1 MTGTRGSNAGMYP
14 SPLPSRTH
22 QIMDAFLWNE
32 KKVGS
37 KNEQKKHE
45 QAQSLILSRLRISAV
60 AAQSHEVRPLVVQT
74 HPHMTSLNKEEN
86 GPNPKNTQQTR
97 MNHRGHSHSH
107 HSEERSPNNT
117 HRNVVDQQQHQTRM
131 NNRGHNSHHSESRP
145 SNNQPLN
152 VRFQDEN
159 ETQMNQQRGQNTHH
173 HIEARPPNKHPPTV
187 RIAGVSDDD
196 DDVVCCDRGHCHEG
210 TKNLCTLSLWA
221 FIVFLMVN
229 RFFVHMAM
237 HLHKNNV
244 DVSPK
249 YIDVVPTAG
258 NEVGQVKTQ
267 QYIEGKLNFTAV
279 GIRGGRHD

>member
-1 MTGTRGSNAGMYP
+1 MTGTRVSNAGMYP

-45 QAQSLILSRLRISAV
+45 QVQSIILSRLRISA
-60 AAQSHEVRPLVVQT
+60 AAVQSHEFQPLVVPT
-74 HPHMTSLNKEEN
+74 HSHMTSLNREEN
-86 GPNPKNTQQTR
+86 APNPKNTQQTR

-107 HSEERSPNNT
+107 SEARPSNNT
-117 HRNVVDQQQHQTRM
+117 HRNVVDQQQHQTRI
-131 NNRGHNSHHSESRP
+131 NSRGHNSHHSESRP
-145 SNNQPLN
+145 PKNQPLN
-152 VRFQDEN
+152 VRFRDEN
-159 ETQMNQQRGQNTHH
+159 ETQMNQQRGHNSHH
-173 HIEARPPNKHPPTV
+173 HNEARPPNKKPPTV
-187 RIAGVSDDD
+187 RIVGVSDDD

-237 HLHKNNV
+237 HLHKNNEV
-244 DVSPK
+244 VSPK
-249 YIDVVPTAG
+249 YMDVIPTTG
-258 NEVGQVKTQ
+258 SEVGQVETQ
-267 QYIEGKLNFTAV
+267 QYIKGKANFTAV
-279 GIRGGRHD
+279 GLR